1 MLGMSVTGELPET
14 GDKIQ
19 PIAVVAGAAAAAGGW
34 RGTQGE
40 YSELMRR
47 LIIGR
52 TDGVREALAQAEN
65 AFKVRFMWFSSVVG
79 DWDGLDWGHKFA
91 CERETV
97 CCIRVCVSSARKSI
111 HPGTITRRHST
122 RTRTG

>member
-1 MLGMSVTGELPET
+1 MGLSRHFDMNRTGRDMLGLSVAGELPGT

-19 PIAVVAGAAAAAGGW
+19 PIAMVAGAAAAAGGW

-40 YSELMRR
+40 YAELMRR

-65 AFKVRFMWFSSVVG
+65 AFKVSDMTDIRVG
-79 DWDGLDWGHKFA
+79 WRVGESRCMLSR
-91 CERETV
+91 RETF
-97 CCIRVCVSSARKSI
+97 
-111 HPGTITRRHST
+111 
-122 RTRTG
+122 